1 MAKIE
6 LWESD
11 VVEGIYFE
19 YEEDMRNFDKKIVDD
34 DYYIEVAKEYLD
46 DYDCQ
51 KRIYCIGLVKGN
63 IEISAKGKL
72 VDIIKDQ
79 LKYNYICDTE
89 FEELTREL
97 YDDDEIANDKITK
110 YIYHKLESLEEKI
123 NGLAYEKTSSIRS
136 ARNKLAKE
144 PLHKIEKTV
153 V

>member
-19 YEEDMRNFDKKIVDD
+19 CEEDMRNFDKKIVDD
-34 DYYIEVAKEYLD
+34 DYYIEVAKKELD
-46 DYDCQ
+46 KYDCQ
-51 KRIYCIGLVKGN
+51 ERIYHIGLVKGN

-89 FEELTREL
+89 FEELTRNF
-97 YDDDEIANDKITK
+97 YNDDEIANDKIRE
-110 YIYHKLESLEEKI
+110 YIYHKLEILEEKI
-123 NGLAYEKTSSIRS
+123 NGLAYEKKFNI
-136 ARNKLAKE
+136 KM
-144 PLHKIEKTV
+144 I
-153 V
+153 